1 MIEEEG
7 DEEEL
12 VMEPRLIV
20 LSVDLDENKFKS

>member
-1 MIEEEG
+1 MIEEKG
-7 DEEEL
+7 DEEKL

>member
-1 MIEEEG
+1 MIEEKG

-12 VMEPRLIV
+12 VMEPRSIV